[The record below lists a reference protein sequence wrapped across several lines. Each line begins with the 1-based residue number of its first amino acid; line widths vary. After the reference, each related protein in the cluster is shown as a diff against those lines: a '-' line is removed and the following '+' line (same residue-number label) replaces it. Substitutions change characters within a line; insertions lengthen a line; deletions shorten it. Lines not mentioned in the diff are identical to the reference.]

1 YLSTASK
8 DIETRTASNFRGRT
22 CLLQESSQNAN
33 NLLPTPER
41 FSMRAKIGISMFT
54 ALRLLSRAGMAAS
67 AANSSLPSRSVAKVI
82 EITNE
87 SLQSRSSVPS
97 RSSSQK
103 TTPAKTTPKTAKTL
117 SWNVPAKRTDG
128 SSFNSRELG
137 GYYLNVK
144 NLSTGKTSQ
153 IEISNPDTTSFSLK
167 SMGAGQYVVS
177 IQSYDIDGLTSPES
191 NKVQFTI

>member
-1 YLSTASK
+1 
-8 DIETRTASNFRGRT
+8 
-22 CLLQESSQNAN
+22 
-33 NLLPTPER
+33 
-41 FSMRAKIGISMFT
+41 MFT
-54 ALRLLSRAGMAAS
+54 ALCLLSTAGTAAY
-67 AANSSLPSRSVAKVI
+67 AANSSLPSRSGAKVI